1 MHYYINSVCEILVN
15 IRGVCRPISSSLV
28 FIFNMRIESERVCER
43 ETGAHQI
50 SRCRPT
56 PAKTETISWRE
67 EKHRIYR
74 DLCIYMSKRRQDVNE
89 GGLDGG
95 SGLVKLSLSAAHL
108 SAAAPITHVTNFIL
122 KGQTD
127 VDFGNSDF
135 VAHTHYVCRLLSYP
149 LQWGVGG
156 VGVFRTLPKL
166 YQYIIG

>member
-1 MHYYINSVCEILVN
+1 M
-15 IRGVCRPISSSLV
+15 
-28 FIFNMRIESERVCER
+28 
-43 ETGAHQI
+43 
-50 SRCRPT
+50 
-56 PAKTETISWRE
+56 
-67 EKHRIYR
+67 
-74 DLCIYMSKRRQDVNE
+74 NE

-149 LQWGVGG
+149 LQSPFIFISFFGG
-156 VGVFRTLPKL
+156 GVFRTLPKL